1 MSNFEVD
8 QIVRAVRDTSTV
20 GGRAIKE
27 GEQFVVLSKP
37 DDDDAYMGVT
47 PLSGHWPAR
56 NGFPSEASGNE
67 RIVSAGDF
75 EAVPPKHEPASSELY
90 IDSGLADHA
99 RFQLDGD
106 GIALDLFTPGTRAH
120 ISGRRLDSAQIQDLL
135 QWLADHGH
143 TLDETDT
150 PKPEPVTGRGTA
162 YVFGM
167 VPQGVDQRRYH
178 GFLRDSG
185 SFVFFDDKGAF
196 SYALPDQYDGFE
208 PEPKPE

>member
-1 MSNFEVD
+1 MTDFKPGD
-8 QIVRAVRDTSTV
+8 RIRAVRDTTSQYGALIPKGATGTV
-20 GGRAIKE
+20 IGSAYADLAFR
-27 GEQFVVLSKP
+27 P
-37 DDDDAYMGVT
+37 DDSALGT
-47 PLSGHWPAR
+47 AR
-56 NGFPSEASGNE
+56 LIRRPE
-67 RIVSAGDF
+67 DF
-75 EAVPPKHEPASSELY
+75 EHEPASSELY

-150 PKPEPVTGRGTA
+150 PKPKPVTGRGTA

-185 SFVFFDDKGAF
+185 SFVFFDDEGAL

-208 PEPKPE
+208 PDPKSE

>member
-1 MSNFEVD
+1 MSNFKVD

-20 GGRAIKE
+20 GGRAIQE
-27 GEQFVVLSKP
+27 GEQFVVLSEP
-37 DDDDAYMGVT
+37 DDSAYMGVT

-67 RIVSAGDF
+67 RIVPAVDF
-75 EAVPPKHEPASSELY
+75 EVVPPKPEPTPLDPARLEFT
-90 IDSGLADHA
+90 SGLADHA

-120 ISGRRLDSAQIQDLL
+120 ISGRLLNSAQIQDLL
-135 QWLADHGH
+135 HWLADHGH
-143 TLDETDT
+143 TLDEGD
-150 PKPEPVTGRGTA
+150 KPEPVTGRGTA

-185 SFVFFDDKGAF
+185 SFVFFDDEGA
-196 SYALPDQYDGFE
+196 
-208 PEPKPE
+208 